1 MMQTYLQENTQR
13 SMWLLS
19 YRKQTR
25 HNIMFKFQTKFNIIY
40 PSFLAKHSL
49 IAGKPQVLLLFLSK
63 SGVFPIALWDTA
75 SSYSFVM

>member
-1 MMQTYLQENTQR
+1 
-13 SMWLLS
+13 
-19 YRKQTR
+19 
-25 HNIMFKFQTKFNIIY
+25 MFKFQTKFNIIY